1 MPYRGVSFL
10 PVELWQNSSVP
21 CVFFLESQYEKNDI
35 NTIFLI
41 DRRRDGRFPPKP
53 INLVKTSKT
62 AGGIDEIGIQMEK
75 KYIENIGDIILVK
88 ESIKEQRE
96 NKKPAVYRQKLLLG
110 FITLN

>member
-53 INLVKTSKT
+53 INLVKTSKK
-62 AGGIDEIGIQMEK
+62 AGGIDEIGFQMEK
-75 KYIENIGDIILVK
+75 KYIENIEDIEDIFLSRNLSGKK
-88 ESIKEQRE
+88 EKIKNWRCTDR
-96 NKKPAVYRQKLLLG
+96 NCCLD
-110 FITLN
+110 I